1 MKINHSRNIKL
12 LILDVDGVLTN
23 GKIIITNN
31 GDELKNFDAKDGLGI
46 VIVQKLGIKVA
57 IITGKESKI
66 VTDRFTSLG
75 LDPEDILQG
84 QKNKLKA
91 YEFLKLKYKL
101 NDDDIAYMGDDL
113 PDLILM
119 NKVAISATPA
129 DAITVVKDY
138 AGYICQANGGAGAVR
153 EFCEYIMKQ
162 LNLYDKVVS
171 DYIQSGGVR

>member
-12 LILDVDGVLTN
+12 LILDVDGVLTD

-31 GDELKNFDAKDGLGI
+31 GDELKNFDVKDGLGI
-46 VIVQKLGIKVA
+46 VLMQKLGIKVA

-66 VTDRFTSLG
+66 VVNRFISLG
-75 LDPEDILQG
+75 LDPQDILQG

-91 YEFLKLKYKL
+91 YEFLKTKYKL
-101 NDDDIAYMGDDL
+101 NEDDIAYMGDDL
-113 PDLILM
+113 PDLVLM

-129 DAITVVKDY
+129 DAIKVVKDY
-138 AGYICQANGGAGAVR
+138 ADYVCQNNGGNGAVR
-153 EFCEYIMKQ
+153 EFCEYLIKH

-171 DYIQSGGVR
+171 DYIESGGVR